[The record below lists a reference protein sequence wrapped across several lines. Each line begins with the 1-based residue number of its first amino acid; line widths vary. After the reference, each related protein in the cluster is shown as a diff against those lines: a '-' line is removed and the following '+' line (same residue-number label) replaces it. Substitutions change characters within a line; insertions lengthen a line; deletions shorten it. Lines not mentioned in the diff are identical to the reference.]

1 MIRRTRDPVLE
12 PQPAMR
18 TPVQRTLVLLA
29 LLALPAAP
37 AAGADLVEGV
47 GLSAGVFN
55 VLNSD
60 HTAEGGFE
68 LRLRPLLE
76 GTGRRAW
83 VLRPAAGA
91 MANGDGGVYGY
102 AGFRLE
108 IPLGERWLLVP
119 QTAAGVYDRGDG
131 KELGGSVQFR
141 SGLELSYR
149 LSEAHSLGA
158 VFYHLSN
165 AGLEEPNPGSES
177 LALVWSWR

>member
-1 MIRRTRDPVLE
+1 MTRRHRLH
-12 PQPAMR
+12 PAL
-18 TPVQRTLVLLA
+18 PLLVLLA
-29 LLALPAAP
+29 MPAGTPP
-37 AAGADLVEGV
+37 ASAADLVEGF

-60 HTAEGGFE
+60 TSAEGGFE
-68 LRLRPLLE
+68 LRLRLLYE
-76 GTGRRAW
+76 GAGELEW
-83 VLRPAAGA
+83 VLRPAVGG
-91 MANGDGGVYGY
+91 MANGEGGLYGY

-141 SGLELSYR
+141 SGLELSCR
-149 LSEAHSLGA
+149 VTEAHSLGA

-165 AGLEEPNPGSES
+165 AGLERPNPGSES